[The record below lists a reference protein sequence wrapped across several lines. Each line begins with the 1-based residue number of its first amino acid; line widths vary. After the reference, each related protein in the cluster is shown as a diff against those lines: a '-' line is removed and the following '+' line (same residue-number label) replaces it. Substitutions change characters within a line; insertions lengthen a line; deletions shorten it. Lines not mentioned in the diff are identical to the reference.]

1 MCTPP
6 LATLE
11 ASATTHS
18 ATICNGCGATNKNMH
33 TYININFSSELF
45 KTLLQFI
52 YYMWYR
58 SRCNFTGAQLSWN
71 LRVSFHSIAKL

>member
-18 ATICNGCGATNKNMH
+18 ATICNGRGATNKNMH
-33 TYININFSSELF
+33 TYININFS
-45 KTLLQFI
+45 
-52 YYMWYR
+52 YYNLSTR
-58 SRCNFTGAQLSWN
+58 SMHRCNFTGAQLSWN